1 MDGKKERKSE
11 GERVLSRD
19 LFFLHLSHPM
29 RINLG
34 NYARVMKLTSVLWEP
49 GIPRRHLPAGST
61 SPLFNL
67 SENFFKTDEIKILRN
82 SLFRQMPLLKMKK
95 LLRFAKRRTYEI

>member
-34 NYARVMKLTSVLWEP
+34 NYARVMKLTSVL
-49 GIPRRHLPAGST
+49 
-61 SPLFNL
+61 
-67 SENFFKTDEIKILRN
+67 
-82 SLFRQMPLLKMKK
+82 
-95 LLRFAKRRTYEI
+95 